1 MAFASARNLLRVW
14 RDRRRAAYATAR
26 LHWASWRSAA
36 LKLSRELYGDNL
48 PPAFDDVKS
57 VGAQAAIFKLRY
69 SSCTIHDGHC
79 IVRTAEEDC
88 GNRACS

>member
-1 MAFASARNLLRVW
+1 
-14 RDRRRAAYATAR
+14 
-26 LHWASWRSAA
+26 

-69 SSCTIHDGHC
+69 SSCDIQAAIFMTDTVLFGRRKKIAA
-79 IVRTAEEDC
+79 IALARKLPSIRSFAPERKTA
-88 GNRACS
+88 GLLNLLA